1 MTALLCVYLNRWDS
15 DLVRGKRKIEP
26 GRAIILAR
34 AERQRDVVAACC
46 DKAESRGVHRGMTIA
61 HARAL
66 VSGAHVEPI
75 DDAVHA
81 RLLRRLAA
89 RMHRF
94 VPIVALDEPDALLLD
109 ARGCKGI
116 YGSIDRLLSLVHAHL
131 EQLGL
136 HARIAAAPTWAGAR
150 AIARFGPRD
159 LSVNAAPLLRQ
170 RLSKLSIEALG
181 LEPEVIERLGRV
193 GVVNI
198 GQMMALPRT
207 ALGARYGADVL
218 LRLDQALGDALE
230 TVQPVRAQ
238 EPVEAERLLDGPTDR
253 LEDIG
258 AVVAEVIEQ
267 LCVQLRQRGLG
278 GRWWELTLRRSDLE
292 PLTLVAPTS
301 RPTSDAKH
309 VCGLFAHRLDKA
321 PLGFG
326 VEGVQGRVRVMARM
340 RDEQQSAW
348 ERGQAEQERVGK
360 LIDTLTAR
368 LGNGCVR
375 RPRVVASHIPERAQA
390 YERVDQL
397 DERRL
402 NQRSNRAGAQRA
414 EEALCPPEAPGSPP
428 GLPPD
433 RPSILREPCPTDVS
447 LLLPDGPIAAVR
459 VGGRMTRV
467 IGCVGPERIESE
479 WWRRPGP
486 GRDYFKVQTE
496 DGRWVWIYREVE
508 SAKWFVQGEW
518 G

>member
-15 DLVRGKRKIEP
+15 DLVRRRRKIEP
-26 GRAIILAR
+26 ARAIILSR

-46 DKAESRGVHRGMTIA
+46 AMAESRGVHRGMTIA

-66 VSGAHVEPI
+66 VSGAHIEPI
-75 DDAVHA
+75 DDVVHG
-81 RLLRRLAA
+81 RLLRRLAQ

-109 ARGCKGI
+109 ARGCEGI
-116 YGSIDRLLSLVHAHL
+116 YGSTDRLLSLVRTHL
-131 EQLGL
+131 GQLGL
-136 HARIAAAPTWAGAR
+136 QARIAAAPTWAGAR
-150 AIARFGPRD
+150 AIARFGPRE
-159 LSVNAAPLLRQ
+159 LSVTASPLLR
-170 RLSKLSIEALG
+170 RTLAELPIGALG
-181 LEPEVIERLGRV
+181 LEPDVIERLGRV

-198 GQMMALPRT
+198 GQLMTLPRPS
-207 ALGARYGADVL
+207 LGARYGGRVL

-230 TVQPVRAQ
+230 TVEAVRAQ

-258 AVVAEVIEQ
+258 VVVAEVIEQ
-267 LCVQLRQRGLG
+267 LCVQLHRRGLG

-292 PLTLVAPTS
+292 PLMLVAPTS

-309 VCGLFAHRLDKA
+309 VCGLFAYRLERA

-326 VEGVQGRVRVMARM
+326 VEGVQGRVRVMAPR
-340 RDEQQSAW
+340 RDEQQAAW
-348 ERGQAEQERVGK
+348 ERGQPEQERVGK

-375 RPRVVASHIPERAQA
+375 RPRVVASHIPERAQT

-397 DERRL
+397 DERPTEKRPQD
-402 NQRSNRAGAQRA
+402 QRADGQGAAQRT
-414 EEALCPPEAPGSPP
+414 EETM
-428 GLPPD
+428 PD

-459 VGGRMTRV
+459 VAGRMSRV

-508 SAKWFVQGEW
+508 SAKWFVQGE
-518 G
+518 

>member
-1 MTALLCVYLNRWDS
+1 MTALLCVYLNRWGS
-15 DLVRGKRKIEP
+15 DLVRRRRKIEP
-26 GRAIILAR
+26 ARAIILAR
-34 AERQRDVVAACC
+34 AERQRDVVAGCC
-46 DKAESRGVHRGMTIA
+46 EKAESRGVHRGMTIA

-66 VSGAHVEPI
+66 APGAHVEPI
-75 DDAVHA
+75 DEVVHA
-81 RLLRRLAA
+81 RLLRRVAQ
-89 RMHRF
+89 RMHLF
-94 VPIVALDEPDALLLD
+94 VPIVALDGADGLLLD
-109 ARGCKGI
+109 ARGCEGI
-116 YGSIDRLLSLVHAHL
+116 YGSINRLLTLVRAHL

-136 HARIAAAPTWAGAR
+136 SARLAAAPTWAAAR
-150 AIARFGPRD
+150 AIARFGPHA
-159 LSVNAAPLLRQ
+159 LSVTTPPLLR
-170 RLSKLSIEALG
+170 RTLAELPVEALG
-181 LEPEVIERLGRV
+181 IEPDVIERLGRV

-198 GQMMALPRT
+198 GQLMALPR
-207 ALGARYGADVL
+207 ASLGARYGADVL
-218 LRLDQALGDALE
+218 LRLDQALGDAIE
-230 TVQPVRAQ
+230 TVEFVRAQ

-258 AVVAEVIEQ
+258 AVVREVIEQ
-267 LCVQLRQRGLG
+267 MCVQLRGRGLG
-278 GRWWELTLRRSDLE
+278 GRWWELTLLRSDLE
-292 PLTLVAPTS
+292 PLVLVAPTS
-301 RPTSDAKH
+301 RPTSDARH
-309 VCGLFAHRLDKA
+309 VCGLFGHRLEHA

-326 VEGVQGRVRVMARM
+326 VEGVRGRVRVMARR

-348 ERGQAEQERVGK
+348 ERGQVEQERIGK

-390 YERVDQL
+390 YERVDHL
-397 DERRL
+397 DERR
-402 NQRSNRAGAQRA
+402 RDDRDETPRA
-414 EEALCPPEAPGSPP
+414 EETL
-428 GLPPD
+428 PD
-433 RPSILREPCPTDVS
+433 RPSVLREARPTDVS

-459 VGGRMTRV
+459 VGGRMSRV

>member
-15 DLVRGKRKIEP
+15 DLVRRRRKIEP
-26 GRAIILAR
+26 ARAIILAL
-34 AERQRDVVAACC
+34 AERQRDVVAGCC
-46 DKAESRGVHRGMTIA
+46 EKAESRGVQRGMTIA

-66 VSGAHVEPI
+66 APGAHIEPI
-75 DDAVHA
+75 DEVAHA
-81 RLLRRLAA
+81 RLLRRLAQ

-94 VPIVALDEPDALLLD
+94 VPVVAIDGADGLLLD
-109 ARGCKGI
+109 ARGCEGI
-116 YGSIDRLLSLVHAHL
+116 YGSTDRLLMLVRAHL

-136 HARIAAAPTWAGAR
+136 SARLAAAPTWAGAR
-150 AIARFGPRD
+150 AIARFGPRP
-159 LSVNAAPLLRQ
+159 LSVTTPPLLR
-170 RLSKLSIEALG
+170 RTLAELPVEALG
-181 LEPEVIERLGRV
+181 IEPGVIERLGRV
-193 GVVNI
+193 GVLNI
-198 GQMMALPRT
+198 GQLMVLPR
-207 ALGARYGADVL
+207 ASLGARYGADVL
-218 LRLDQALGDALE
+218 LRLDQALGEAIE
-230 TVQPVRAQ
+230 TVELVRAQ

-253 LEDIG
+253 PEDIE
-258 AVVAEVIEQ
+258 AVVREVIEQ
-267 LCVQLRQRGLG
+267 MCVQLRGRGLG

-292 PLTLVAPTS
+292 PLVLVAPTS
-301 RPTSDAKH
+301 RPTGDARH
-309 VCGLFAHRLDKA
+309 VCGLFRHRLESA

-326 VEGVQGRVRVMARM
+326 IEGVRGRVRVMARR

-348 ERGQAEQERVGK
+348 ERGQAEQDRVGK

-375 RPRVVASHIPERAQA
+375 RPRVVASHMPERAAA

-397 DERRL
+397 DERLDLR
-402 NQRSNRAGAQRA
+402 RYSRDAAQRA
-414 EEALCPPEAPGSPP
+414 EEAL
-428 GLPPD
+428 PD
-433 RPSILREPCPTDVS
+433 RPSVLREARPTDVS

-459 VGGRMTRV
+459 VGGRMSRV

-508 SAKWFVQGEW
+508 SARWFVQGEW